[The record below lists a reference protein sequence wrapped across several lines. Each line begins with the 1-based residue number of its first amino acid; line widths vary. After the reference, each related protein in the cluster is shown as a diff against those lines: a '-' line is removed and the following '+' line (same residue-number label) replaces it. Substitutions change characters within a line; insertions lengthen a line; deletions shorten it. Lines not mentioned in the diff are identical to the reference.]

1 MIKSAVPLDRI
12 LDSRILEDYFY
23 SSKAVG
29 WLPKTHFNLNFQPGN
44 GLTILMLLFWLTA
57 EQDDETPESSTDNI
71 SNGRSI
77 ESSPGPWFDRILGA
91 FSVCFVFKSC

>member
-1 MIKSAVPLDRI
+1 MIKSAIPLDRI

-29 WLPKTHFNLNFQPGN
+29 WQPKTNFNLNFQPGN

-57 EQDDETPESSTDNI
+57 EQDDETPESS
-71 SNGRSI
+71 NGQSI
-77 ESSPGPWFDRILGA
+77 ESSPGPWFDRILGE
-91 FSVCFVFKSC
+91 FSVCFVFKYC